1 MFNLQELQLI
11 SQESIPVKL
20 FIFNNDGYSMIKIS
34 QENLFD
40 GRYNGS
46 TPSSGVS
53 FPSFEKLAAA
63 FNLSYT
69 KVTSASQFGS
79 DLEVALQSKR
89 AELIEIVMDP
99 NQKYLPRLGTSKRTD
114 GSLVSPPI
122 EDLDPKIDL
131 ALLEKLLGQKAHA
144 NSYAARGLDHA

>member
-1 MFNLQELQLI
+1 M
-11 SQESIPVKL
+11 
-20 FIFNNDGYSMIKIS
+20 
-34 QENLFD
+34 
-40 GRYNGS
+40 GS

-63 FNLSYT
+63 FELSYT
-69 KVTSASQFGS
+69 RITSAKQFTS
-79 DLEVALQSKR
+79 DLETALQSNR

-99 NQKYLPRLGTSKRTD
+99 DQKYLPRLGTSKRED

-131 ALLEKLLGQKAHA
+131 ALLEKLLGQRAHP
-144 NSYAARGLDHA
+144 NSYAARGLDYA